1 MPANDQKVT
10 EVVLEEVIRTE
21 ERYPGYREV
30 LAETLTRVI
39 ALEREHRV
47 QRIDIQKRI
56 GEICREAGN
65 RLVNE
70 SATIVS
76 SLDGK

>member
-30 LAETLTRVI
+30 LAETLARVI

-56 GEICREAGN
+56 GEICLEAGN
-65 RLVNE
+65 RLVRE
-70 SATIVS
+70 STAKVS

>member
-56 GEICREAGN
+56 REICLAAGN
-65 RLVNE
+65 RLVSE
-70 SATIVS
+70 SAAKVS
-76 SLDGK
+76 SMDGK